1 MYNNLK
7 IIELR
12 EIAKSRGLRGWTRFR
27 KAELIA
33 FIEKC
38 EREMKSGYPVR
49 YYGPGPEE
57 EEELKK

>member
-12 EIAKSRGLRGWTRFR
+12 EIAKSRGLRGWTRFN
-27 KAELIA
+27 KSDLIS
-33 FIEKC
+33 FIEKR
-38 EREMKSGYPVR
+38 ERELKPKDMEKYHELYP
-49 YYGPGPEE
+49 E